1 MNNPIICEDTPES
14 REASLSGLSH
24 QSLIFLAPGTGFV
37 EDNFSTDPGSEE
49 KGGLGM
55 ILTRSTQP
63 RSLEYT
69 VHSRVLAPVRI

>member
-24 QSLIFLAPGTGFV
+24 QSLIFLAPGTGFIK
-37 EDNFSTDPGSEE
+37 DNFSMDPGSGE

-55 ILTRSTQP
+55 ILTRSMQP
-63 RSLEYT
+63 RSLTCT
-69 VHSRVLAPVRI
+69 VRSRVHAPLRI